1 MTGDIM
7 KKTLLTVGAGF
18 VGLAFWVAI
27 GAFALGF
34 FDAPKPH
41 RHIRKSDCYVYHTIT
56 GEEDEHCNWQ
66 IWYSK

>member
-1 MTGDIM
+1 
-7 KKTLLTVGAGF
+7 V
-18 VGLAFWVAI
+18 I